1 MIAGIFVGGASRR
14 MGGEPKGWLIA
25 PATEERPR
33 ESIVERLV
41 ALARAQCDVL
51 VLVGRSE
58 AYARLRLPVVD
69 DVAVGTGPLAGL
81 VALLERGAAAG
92 TAVIALAC
100 DMPYVHASMLATLSS
115 YAPDAPAVAARDD
128 GVWSPLFA
136 RYDAPRVAP
145 VARACFDAGERSLRA
160 VLDAVSA
167 VELPLTPD
175 ERAALRDWDAP
186 EDIDRG
192 REG

>member
-1 MIAGIFVGGASRR
+1 MIGGIFVGGASRR
-14 MGGEPKGWLIA
+14 MGGEPKGWLVA
-25 PATEERPR
+25 PATDERPR

-41 ALARAQCDVL
+41 ALAQAQCESV
-51 VLVGRSE
+51 VLVGRAE
-58 AYARLRLPVVD
+58 AYARLGLPVVC

-92 TAVIALAC
+92 TGVIALAC
-100 DMPYVHASMLATLSS
+100 DMPYVHASMLAKLRSF
-115 YAPDAPAVAARDD
+115 APEAPAVAARDE

-136 RYDAPRVAP
+136 RYDAPRIAP
-145 VARACFDAGERSLRA
+145 VARACLEEGERSLRA